1 MARKRGDLSRY
12 ISYFID
18 ESQKIPEPY
27 KTEIRDAET
36 KNNWHSL
43 LCPDCH
49 FKITRSNF
57 GGKRRTLPSI
67 KNTPNLTP
75 ENEELLIWQISRII
89 IGFKEE
95 DEKANLTGHAKDWK
109 RKAIKK
115 FDVTVRTIDNW
126 VREYNI
132 YTRDERYAALRPK
145 AIASLKKMRKSE

>member
-1 MARKRGDLSRY
+1 MARKRGDLERY
-12 ISYFID
+12 VSYFIG
-18 ESQKIPEPY
+18 ESQEIAEPY
-27 KTEIRDAET
+27 KTEIKDAET

-67 KNTPNLTP
+67 KKTPNLTP
-75 ENEELLIWQISRII
+75 ENEELLIWQLKRII
-89 IGFKEE
+89 IEFKEE
-95 DEKANLTGHAKDWK
+95 DEKANRTGHAKDWK

-115 FDVTVRTIDNW
+115 FDVTGRTIDNW

-132 YTRDERYAALRPK
+132 YTIDERYAALRPE
-145 AIASLKKMRKSE
+145 AIASLKKLRRSK